1 MNAQNNTQID
11 FNELTRVQIP
21 ALVHFTRL
29 GYKYFGKISETEAN
43 NTYDPDTNI

>member
-21 ALVHFTRL
+21 ALVHFTKPSRKAPSL
-29 GYKYFGKISETEAN
+29 SYVDIRHSQKI
-43 NTYDPDTNI
+43 